1 MKRIYKNND
10 LIFNLSINN
19 FPINTALINSI
30 EFRFYTINSNNCII
44 KTHDDIDVYNQII
57 LQWDELKTLEE
68 GVLHYDYTVKL
79 NSTDM
84 NDGTLDSIQKVMTNY
99 YLVNDVVNVDINT
112 GGGSVDV
119 DLSDYYTR
127 LEINNKL
134 KGYVEDDVLGS
145 YYTKNEVNE
154 LIDNIDIPITDL
166 TNYYNKQEVNNL
178 IEGISVGDLDLSE
191 YSKTGHTH
199 EQYLTGVPSEYITE
213 TELNNK
219 GYLTQHQSLD
229 EYSKTG
235 HTHEQ
240 YLTGVPSEYI
250 TETELNNKGYLTQHQ
265 SLANYAT
272 KSDLNNISHY
282 KPQKSYIKKEVN
294 EIYGGHW
301 LIQCTDFSYGTETVT
316 IECIVGWVGQE
327 SEYQTMITSN
337 YIEENNLTG
346 ITFEIIE

>member
-219 GYLTQHQSLD
+219 GYLTQHQSL
-229 EYSKTG
+229 
-235 HTHEQ
+235 
-240 YLTGVPSEYI
+240 
-250 TETELNNKGYLTQHQ
+250 
-265 SLANYAT
+265 ANYAT